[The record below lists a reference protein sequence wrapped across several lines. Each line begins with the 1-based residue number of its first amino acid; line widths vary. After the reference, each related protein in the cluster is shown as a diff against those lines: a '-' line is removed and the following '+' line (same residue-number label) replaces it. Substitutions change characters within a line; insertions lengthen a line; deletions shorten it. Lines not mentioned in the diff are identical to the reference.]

1 MSTSR
6 RSASISSARVGVVS
20 MPVLTHGR
28 TKHAS
33 GISALRKRT
42 RYLWLFGLTADH
54 YGVVGSYVQFKKLR
68 GQVEAFVSEKVSPAL
83 EKATTRLKATVDTT
97 SRLDALIAVLVSK
110 GMITEDELKATEK
123 VPEHTQSQA

>member
-1 MSTSR
+1 
-6 RSASISSARVGVVS
+6 

-54 YGVVGSYVQFKKLR
+54 YGVVGSYPRIHKGEPGQNGRPSFAFRSADVMRFTGGPHHIGGRLERSGRKSGPGTASATDRPGPIR
-68 GQVEAFVSEKVSPAL
+68 GTCAQ
-83 EKATTRLKATVDTT
+83 
-97 SRLDALIAVLVSK
+97 I
-110 GMITEDELKATEK
+110 
-123 VPEHTQSQA
+123 